1 MAKHTMTERDM
12 PRNKVDNSFFIFMIK
27 VINFLISDFI
37 WKWND
42 LNDWTILHYI
52 ITTMHFYG
60 ALLELPRI

>member
-1 MAKHTMTERDM
+1 MAKHTMTERDI

-27 VINFLISDFI
+27 VINFLIYDFI